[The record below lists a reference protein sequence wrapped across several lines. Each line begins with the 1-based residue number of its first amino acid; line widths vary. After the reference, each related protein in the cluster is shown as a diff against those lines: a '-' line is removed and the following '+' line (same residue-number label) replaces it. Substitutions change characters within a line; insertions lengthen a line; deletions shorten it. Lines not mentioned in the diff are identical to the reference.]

1 MIQEQMLKDLE
12 RARQLSIE
20 KQKTIWALSNG
31 KTIAIS
37 EDAGATKRA
46 LEHLGY
52 WVCTVFENGHRVET

>member
-1 MIQEQMLKDLE
+1 MIDEQMLKDLE
-12 RARQLSIE
+12 RARKMSIE
-20 KQKTIWALSNG
+20 KKKTIWALSNG

-52 WVCTVFENGHRVET
+52 WVCSIFENGYRVES